1 MARAIITLH
10 AAIPPHELAC
20 LPPRLGN
27 PGHQAQALRA
37 RAGQLPPPPVSP
49 VVAAAT
55 RSGLAWLA
63 RSEHVWAAGPDVP
76 PVLGQADGNLENFRW
91 DGTRVRIIDFEYS
104 GRSDRAWELAD
115 ITEHVSAWV
124 DTEFD
129 VPAFLEHFDLRPAE
143 AARLRDSRRL
153 FALCWLR
160 LLRLQAPP
168 HPRNPPG
175 TVEKQAQRLL
185 DLLGG

>member
-1 MARAIITLH
+1 MRAGI
-10 AAIPPHELAC
+10 AIKRFPKRHDWPPPDNLAG
-20 LPPRLGN
+20 RES
-27 PGHQAQALRA
+27 QALTST
-37 RAGQLPPPPVSP
+37 P
-49 VVAAAT
+49 AAA
-55 RSGLAWLA
+55 
-63 RSEHVWAAGPDVP
+63 
-76 PVLGQADGNLENFRW
+76 
-91 DGTRVRIIDFEYS
+91 
-104 GRSDRAWELAD
+104 DRAWELAD

-153 FALCWLR
+153 FALCWLK
-160 LLRLQAPP
+160 LLRLQDQP

-185 DLLGG
+185 DLLGC

>member
-1 MARAIITLH
+1 MSPAEARQSRLPGPGAPCVGRT
-10 AAIPPHELAC
+10 AATAPGQPGRGSRHEIWAGLAG
-20 LPPRLGN
+20 PV
-27 PGHQAQALRA
+27 RA
-37 RAGQLPPPPVSP
+37 RVGRRAGC
-49 VVAAAT
+49 
-55 RSGLAWLA
+55 
-63 RSEHVWAAGPDVP
+63 AAGARPGGWEP
-76 PVLGQADGNLENFRW
+76 ENFLW

-129 VPAFLEHFDLRPAE
+129 VPAFLKHFDLRPAE

-153 FALCWLR
+153 FALCWLK

-175 TVEKQAQRLL
+175 TVEKQAQRLFE
-185 DLLGG
+185 LLGC